1 MYMTNEEAQEYRHLL
16 DRKKKALSLDRKER
30 EKYPEEWEKIVE
42 GTDKKVLDYVYFVI
56 GPQRLEDAPGK
67 RVSAILDIRTVW
79 EDLIEFEK
87 NGDGEKID
95 QIAKGIKS
103 LYDALEEIDYGA
115 GED

>member
-1 MYMTNEEAQEYRHLL
+1 M
-16 DRKKKALSLDRKER
+16 
-30 EKYPEEWEKIVE
+30 
-42 GTDKKVLDYVYFVI
+42 DYVYFVI

-67 RVSAILDIRTVW
+67 RVGAILDIRTVW
-79 EDLIEFEK
+79 EDLVEFEK
-87 NGDGEKID
+87 NGEGRKIE